1 MAASLL
7 LSSPLSGQL
16 RREGVVPYPADWPGR
31 VLVGLGGGL
40 SGDASFPLSG
50 LRGRLARLGSVTLAY
65 HFAPGAVFLVRGDA
79 VRLLTVEERGP
90 SAVPLDEGVDDGR
103 THDAGDFRLGT
114 LFRVL
119 GGADGVAAGLH
130 LEVKLPN
137 SDEMRGIG
145 MNTTDVFGHVFGS
158 WAGGP
163 WRANAQV
170 GVGILEAPLE
180 RFVQDDVLSYGAE
193 LLLEPPG
200 ASLRATV
207 AAVGH
212 ANTRDRVP
220 LGTEDRGTGWARLE
234 LLAGSWRADA
244 GLGIGYAGTSPR
256 WTVEIGAA
264 RVLGL

>member
-1 MAASLL
+1 M
-7 LSSPLSGQL
+7 
-16 RREGVVPYPADWPGR
+16 
-31 VLVGLGGGL
+31 LVGLGGGL

-65 HFAPGAVFLVRGDA
+65 NFAPGAVFLVRGDA
-79 VRLLTVEERGP
+79 VRMLTVEERGT
-90 SAVPLDEGVDDGR
+90 SAVPLEEEVDDGR

-119 GGADGVAAGLH
+119 GGADGLAAGIH

-145 MNTTDVFGHVFGS
+145 MNTTDVFGLVFGS

-163 WRANAQV
+163 WRANAEV

-180 RFVQDDVLSYGAE
+180 SFVQDDVFSYGAE
-193 LLLEPPG
+193 LLLEPRGVP
-200 ASLRATV
+200 LRVTV
-207 AAVGH
+207 AAQGH

-220 LGTEDRGTGWARLE
+220 LGTEDQGTAWARLE
-234 LLAGSWRADA
+234 LLAGAWRADT
-244 GLGIGYAGTSPR
+244 GLGLGYAGSSPG
-256 WTVEIGAA
+256 WTLEVGVA
-264 RVLGL
+264 RVLGI